1 MVRFVLSCFLC
12 ALLVSLNGM
21 LTLSRNLHSFGYVV
35 EGSDFL
41 SAIKEGDII
50 TSAKVTEGL
59 ENFKKA
65 NED

>member
-1 MVRFVLSCFLC
+1 
-12 ALLVSLNGM
+12 
-21 LTLSRNLHSFGYVV
+21 V

-59 ENFKKA
+59 DNFKKA
-65 NED
+65 NEN

>member
-1 MVRFVLSCFLC
+1 MNL
-12 ALLVSLNGM
+12 AKSLYPLHGIYSHPFF
-21 LTLSRNLHSFGYVV
+21 TPTFFYHSFGYVV

-59 ENFKKA
+59 DNFKKA
-65 NED
+65 NEN